1 MNLSQ
6 IKMAFFLRRLR
17 CTSVVEHVA
26 SLFNALCS
34 VPSIG
39 GGGGGEKK
47 EKRKEKKKEERKQ
60 LSHMT
65 LAFKFFFG
73 LLVTND

>member
-47 EKRKEKKKEERKQ
+47 EKRKEKKEERKQ

>member
-1 MNLSQ
+1 M
-6 IKMAFFLRRLR
+6 
-17 CTSVVEHVA
+17 
-26 SLFNALCS
+26 LC
-34 VPSIG
+34 VPYPVLG
-39 GGGGGEKK
+39 AEGGGE
-47 EKRKEKKKEERKQ
+47 ERKEERKKKEERKQ

>member
-1 MNLSQ
+1 M
-6 IKMAFFLRRLR
+6 
-17 CTSVVEHVA
+17 VEHVA

-47 EKRKEKKKEERKQ
+47 EKRKEKKRRKKAVK
-60 LSHMT
+60 SHDPG
-65 LAFKFFFG
+65 F
-73 LLVTND
+73 

>member
-1 MNLSQ
+1 MYLSGRACGQ
-6 IKMAFFLRRLR
+6 PIQ
-17 CTSVVEHVA
+17 
-26 SLFNALCS
+26 CS
-34 VPSIG
+34 VFRTQYWG
-39 GGGGGEKK
+39 RRGGGE
-47 EKRKEKKKEERKQ
+47 ERKEERKKKEERKQ

>member
-47 EKRKEKKKEERKQ
+47 EKRKEKKKKKE
-60 LSHMT
+60 SS
-65 LAFKFFFG
+65 
-73 LLVTND
+73 